1 MRELALVCAAAC
13 VLLLACSGK
22 TEATPGSPSESA
34 ASSATAAK
42 IAAQGTTVSAS
53 LVGYNHTDKTIAAF
67 YVDGVWGGNIT
78 PGSGG
83 GSFVCCADLP
93 DPWHEGLSVT
103 ITWED
108 HESKMQKRIVPVP
121 QYDPKTIAGFK
132 VHFLRDGQIK
142 VFANRVML
150 GHPDYPLAGKE
161 AELKPGVPIEKVS

>member
-108 HESKMQKRIVPVP
+108 HEGKMQKRVVPVP
-121 QYDPKTIAGFK
+121 RYDPKTLSDFN
-132 VHFLRDGQIK
+132 VHFLRSGEIK
-142 VFANRVML
+142 VFALRMGL
-150 GHPDYPLAGKE
+150 RHRDYPLTGPE